1 MATVEVG
8 HKDYSFLNQ
17 RAEAFAETLARNKAL
32 EVLGPVD
39 AYIPQV
45 RGVYWMHL
53 LIKAPSAA
61 DIRRSLS
68 VLPEDL
74 EIRINI
80 DPQ

>member
-1 MATVEVG
+1 
-8 HKDYSFLNQ
+8 
-17 RAEAFAETLARNKAL
+17 
-32 EVLGPVD
+32 
-39 AYIPQV
+39 
-45 RGVYWMHL
+45 MHL